1 MKQIIIKFSL
11 LIASLALIIST
22 GCNPP
27 YSTDA
32 EGMKKLEQDLIKEFG
47 ANAYYTYISYLRL
60 NEDDAYGVKV
70 QVSEEKES
78 IQQDEY
84 LFEAGSWVRTG
95 PMTMQLG
102 AETPGFYKFQ
112 LGDGVTVAKLGEM
125 IEKSKSDFLGKYSD
139 KTPILTLAVL
149 NTNNTVTDANS
160 KFRYTVILKDKNSE
174 ITHSYTYGV
183 DGGLLNSN

>member
-1 MKQIIIKFSL
+1 MKSIFNRL
-11 LIASLALIIST
+11 LLIISLISVLSIVS
-22 GCNPP
+22 CNPP
-27 YSTDA
+27 YTTDT

-47 ANAYYTYISYLRL
+47 KEAYYTYISYLRL

-70 QVSEEKES
+70 QVSQEKES

-102 AETPGFYKFQ
+102 ANTPGFYKFK
-112 LGDGVTVAKLGEM
+112 LGDDVTVQKLGEM
-125 IEKSKSDFLGKYSD
+125 IEKSFGDFRTKYSD
-139 KTPILTLAVL
+139 KEPIMTLAVL

-160 KFRYTVILKDKNSE
+160 KFRYTVILKDKNSD
-174 ITHSYTYGV
+174 ITHSYTYGI
-183 DGGLLNSN
+183 DGTLLNNN